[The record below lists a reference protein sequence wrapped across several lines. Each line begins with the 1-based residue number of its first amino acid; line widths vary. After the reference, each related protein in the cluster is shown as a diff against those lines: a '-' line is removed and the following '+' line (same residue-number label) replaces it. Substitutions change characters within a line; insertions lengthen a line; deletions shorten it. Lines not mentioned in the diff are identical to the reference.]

1 MFDDSCYM
9 EPLHLAGRLIM
20 ENGGET
26 CRVEE
31 TVLRMGHAFGFRE
44 VECFAVPSGLFVS
57 YRKSDGTIETA
68 VKRIRRKGIDLTR
81 IDEVNAISRHL
92 EQEKMSCQEVLSQLK
107 AVERRPSRLS
117 PLQMAGA
124 AAMSTAGW
132 SLMFGGGV
140 WDLVTAFFVGL
151 LIEWVTLLMDKFH
164 MQTLVATLAGGFLA
178 AFLPMAVN
186 RLTRG
191 AGCRSGRRGRADAH
205 AARLGDDERCAGH
218 HTRRYGIGHFLS
230 GQRGDVGGAAC
241 CRRTGGHGVPAP
253 ADGRCG
259 MSYEPLGQGLWYFL
273 TSFVGTLG
281 FAILLHAPKRAW
293 LPASLIGAMTYT
305 LYWSL
310 KQLSLDEAASMFLA
324 ALFGSLLAQFC
335 ARKMRMIATIF
346 LLLSVVA
353 LVPGLGLYRC
363 MEQLGHQ
370 QYALGAQT
378 GILTMAGILM
388 MALGIGV
395 GSFLFKLVVSG
406 TKKIM
411 PGGKQK

>member
-140 WDLVTAFFVGL
+140 WDMVTAFFVGL

-186 RLTRG
+186 RLTG
-191 AGCRSGRRGRADAH
+191 ALVVDAH

-218 HTRRYGIGHFLS
+218 HARRYGIGHFLC

>member
-1 MFDDSCYM
+1 
-9 EPLHLAGRLIM
+9 
-20 ENGGET
+20 
-26 CRVEE
+26 
-31 TVLRMGHAFGFRE
+31 
-44 VECFAVPSGLFVS
+44 
-57 YRKSDGTIETA
+57 
-68 VKRIRRKGIDLTR
+68 
-81 IDEVNAISRHL
+81 
-92 EQEKMSCQEVLSQLK
+92 
-107 AVERRPSRLS
+107 
-117 PLQMAGA
+117 
-124 AAMSTAGW
+124 
-132 SLMFGGGV
+132 
-140 WDLVTAFFVGL
+140 
-151 LIEWVTLLMDKFH
+151 
-164 MQTLVATLAGGFLA
+164 
-178 AFLPMAVN
+178 
-186 RLTRG
+186 
-191 AGCRSGRRGRADAH
+191 
-205 AARLGDDERCAGH
+205 
-218 HTRRYGIGHFLS
+218 
-230 GQRGDVGGAAC
+230 
-241 CRRTGGHGVPAP
+241 
-253 ADGRCG
+253 

-411 PGGKQK
+411 PGGKSISVMAMGRMKEKPYRQMADEYLKRLSRYGKFEEIELPDLPEPANTSEAIERQIRDKEGEMMLSRLKPSDYVIALTIPGKMHDSPGLSRHLDELLTRGESNIVFVIGGSLGLGDAVIRRANEEMSMSKMTFPHQLARVMLLEQLYRAMKIRAGERYHK

>member
-186 RLTRG
+186 RLTG
-191 AGCRSGRRGRADAH
+191 ALVVE
-205 AARLGDDERCAGH
+205 AAVAGALMPMLPGLAM
-218 HTRRYGIGHFLS
+218 TNAV
-230 GQRGDVGGAAC
+230 QDTMRGDMVSGISSAVSDVSGAAC

>member
-1 MFDDSCYM
+1 
-9 EPLHLAGRLIM
+9 
-20 ENGGET
+20 
-26 CRVEE
+26 
-31 TVLRMGHAFGFRE
+31 
-44 VECFAVPSGLFVS
+44 
-57 YRKSDGTIETA
+57 
-68 VKRIRRKGIDLTR
+68 
-81 IDEVNAISRHL
+81 
-92 EQEKMSCQEVLSQLK
+92 
-107 AVERRPSRLS
+107 
-117 PLQMAGA
+117 
-124 AAMSTAGW
+124 
-132 SLMFGGGV
+132 
-140 WDLVTAFFVGL
+140 
-151 LIEWVTLLMDKFH
+151 
-164 MQTLVATLAGGFLA
+164 
-178 AFLPMAVN
+178 
-186 RLTRG
+186 
-191 AGCRSGRRGRADAH
+191 
-205 AARLGDDERCAGH
+205 
-218 HTRRYGIGHFLS
+218 
-230 GQRGDVGGAAC
+230 
-241 CRRTGGHGVPAP
+241 
-253 ADGRCG
+253 

-388 MALGIGV
+388 MRWASAWAASCSSSSSAGRRKSCREESRNEHQRDGNGAHEGEAL
-395 GSFLFKLVVSG
+395 SAD
-406 TKKIM
+406 
-411 PGGKQK
+411 GG

>member
-1 MFDDSCYM
+1 
-9 EPLHLAGRLIM
+9 
-20 ENGGET
+20 
-26 CRVEE
+26 
-31 TVLRMGHAFGFRE
+31 
-44 VECFAVPSGLFVS
+44 
-57 YRKSDGTIETA
+57 
-68 VKRIRRKGIDLTR
+68 
-81 IDEVNAISRHL
+81 
-92 EQEKMSCQEVLSQLK
+92 
-107 AVERRPSRLS
+107 
-117 PLQMAGA
+117 
-124 AAMSTAGW
+124 
-132 SLMFGGGV
+132 MFGGGV

-186 RLTRG
+186 RLTG
-191 AGCRSGRRGRADAH
+191 ALVVE
-205 AARLGDDERCAGH
+205 AAVAGALMPMLPGLAM
-218 HTRRYGIGHFLS
+218 TNAV
-230 GQRGDVGGAAC
+230 QDTMRGDMVSGISSAVSAAMSA
-241 CRRTGGHGVPAP
+241 VLLAV
-253 ADGRCG
+253 GRCG

>member
-1 MFDDSCYM
+1 
-9 EPLHLAGRLIM
+9 
-20 ENGGET
+20 
-26 CRVEE
+26 
-31 TVLRMGHAFGFRE
+31 
-44 VECFAVPSGLFVS
+44 
-57 YRKSDGTIETA
+57 
-68 VKRIRRKGIDLTR
+68 
-81 IDEVNAISRHL
+81 
-92 EQEKMSCQEVLSQLK
+92 
-107 AVERRPSRLS
+107 
-117 PLQMAGA
+117 
-124 AAMSTAGW
+124 
-132 SLMFGGGV
+132 
-140 WDLVTAFFVGL
+140 
-151 LIEWVTLLMDKFH
+151 
-164 MQTLVATLAGGFLA
+164 
-178 AFLPMAVN
+178 
-186 RLTRG
+186 
-191 AGCRSGRRGRADAH
+191 
-205 AARLGDDERCAGH
+205 
-218 HTRRYGIGHFLS
+218 
-230 GQRGDVGGAAC
+230 
-241 CRRTGGHGVPAP
+241 
-253 ADGRCG
+253 

-353 LVPGLGLYRC
+353 LV
-363 MEQLGHQ
+363 LGHQ

>member
-1 MFDDSCYM
+1 
-9 EPLHLAGRLIM
+9 
-20 ENGGET
+20 
-26 CRVEE
+26 
-31 TVLRMGHAFGFRE
+31 
-44 VECFAVPSGLFVS
+44 
-57 YRKSDGTIETA
+57 
-68 VKRIRRKGIDLTR
+68 
-81 IDEVNAISRHL
+81 
-92 EQEKMSCQEVLSQLK
+92 
-107 AVERRPSRLS
+107 
-117 PLQMAGA
+117 
-124 AAMSTAGW
+124 
-132 SLMFGGGV
+132 
-140 WDLVTAFFVGL
+140 
-151 LIEWVTLLMDKFH
+151 
-164 MQTLVATLAGGFLA
+164 
-178 AFLPMAVN
+178 
-186 RLTRG
+186 
-191 AGCRSGRRGRADAH
+191 
-205 AARLGDDERCAGH
+205 
-218 HTRRYGIGHFLS
+218 
-230 GQRGDVGGAAC
+230 
-241 CRRTGGHGVPAP
+241 
-253 ADGRCG
+253 

-353 LVPGLGLYRC
+353 LVPGLG
-363 MEQLGHQ
+363 HQ

>member
-140 WDLVTAFFVGL
+140 WDMVTAFFVGL

-186 RLTRG
+186 RLTG
-191 AGCRSGRRGRADAH
+191 ALVVE
-205 AARLGDDERCAGH
+205 AAVAGALMPMLPGLAM
-218 HTRRYGIGHFLS
+218 TNAV
-230 GQRGDVGGAAC
+230 QDTMRGDMVSGISSAVSAAMSAVLLAVGALAGTAFL
-241 CRRTGGHGVPAP
+241 RLLT
-253 ADGRCG
+253 
-259 MSYEPLGQGLWYFL
+259 GQGLWYFL

>member
-1 MFDDSCYM
+1 
-9 EPLHLAGRLIM
+9 
-20 ENGGET
+20 
-26 CRVEE
+26 
-31 TVLRMGHAFGFRE
+31 
-44 VECFAVPSGLFVS
+44 
-57 YRKSDGTIETA
+57 
-68 VKRIRRKGIDLTR
+68 
-81 IDEVNAISRHL
+81 
-92 EQEKMSCQEVLSQLK
+92 
-107 AVERRPSRLS
+107 
-117 PLQMAGA
+117 
-124 AAMSTAGW
+124 
-132 SLMFGGGV
+132 
-140 WDLVTAFFVGL
+140 
-151 LIEWVTLLMDKFH
+151 
-164 MQTLVATLAGGFLA
+164 
-178 AFLPMAVN
+178 
-186 RLTRG
+186 
-191 AGCRSGRRGRADAH
+191 
-205 AARLGDDERCAGH
+205 
-218 HTRRYGIGHFLS
+218 
-230 GQRGDVGGAAC
+230 
-241 CRRTGGHGVPAP
+241 
-253 ADGRCG
+253 

-406 TKKIM
+406 TKKNHAGRKAEMSISVM
-411 PGGKQK
+411 AMGRMKEKPYRQMADEYLKRLSRYGKFEEIELPDLPEPANTSEAIERQIRDKEGEMMLSRLKPSDYVIALTIPGKMHDSPGLSRHLDELLTRGESSIVFVIGGSLGLGNAVIHRANEEMSMSKMTFPHQLARVMLLEQLYRAMKIRAGERYHK

>member
-68 VKRIRRKGIDLTR
+68 FKRIHRKGIDLTR
-81 IDEVNAISRHL
+81 IDEVNAISRQL

-132 SLMFGGGV
+132 SLMFGGGA
-140 WDLVTAFFVGL
+140 WDTVTAFFVGL

-186 RLTRG
+186 RLTG
-191 AGCRSGRRGRADAH
+191 ALVVE
-205 AARLGDDERCAGH
+205 AAVAGALMPMLPGLAM
-218 HTRRYGIGHFLS
+218 TNAV
-230 GQRGDVGGAAC
+230 QDTMRGDMVSGISSAVSAAMSAVLLAVGALAGTAFLRLLTGGAA
-241 CRRTGGHGVPAP
+241 
-253 ADGRCG
+253 
-259 MSYEPLGQGLWYFL
+259 
-273 TSFVGTLG
+273 
-281 FAILLHAPKRAW
+281 
-293 LPASLIGAMTYT
+293 
-305 LYWSL
+305 
-310 KQLSLDEAASMFLA
+310 
-324 ALFGSLLAQFC
+324 
-335 ARKMRMIATIF
+335 
-346 LLLSVVA
+346 
-353 LVPGLGLYRC
+353 
-363 MEQLGHQ
+363 
-370 QYALGAQT
+370 
-378 GILTMAGILM
+378 
-388 MALGIGV
+388 
-395 GSFLFKLVVSG
+395 
-406 TKKIM
+406 
-411 PGGKQK
+411 